1 MEDPSVPDDSAIASP
16 AATLAEIRAGS
27 YYDSVVLMLLQRA
40 LTELPGVMDAGVV
53 MGTAANKELLGQ
65 SGLLSEEIQ
74 GAAPEDLILVVKA
87 VSEKAGRSA
96 LTRVD
101 DLLAVRR
108 PQQTDTYQPKSLS
121 SATRMIPEAEWI
133 LVSVP
138 GRYAAAVAREAL
150 NLGKNVFLYSDN
162 VSLEDEISLKETAA
176 NKGRLMMGP
185 DCGTARID
193 GIGLGFANRVR
204 KGRIGIVAASG
215 TGLQTVM
222 VGIHRLGRGVS
233 QAYGTGGRDLSA
245 EVQARSAKHALALL
259 KEDAETD
266 VIVVVSKPPAAAV
279 ARDLLAEAASCDM
292 PTVINFIGYGSPQ
305 EQLPTAPSIHF
316 ARTLDETAEVA
327 VRLTTSADS
336 QCGVE
341 SDALPS
347 RAMDTLS
354 RLVQSPQPHTFL
366 RGLYSGGT
374 LAYEALFLLQDSL
387 PSVRSNGP
395 LPGGEFLDNPHHS
408 QGHTVV
414 DLGGDAFTVGRLH
427 PMLDNDLRVRRL
439 LQEAQDPG
447 TGLIVLDVVLGDGA
461 HADPAGELAPAI
473 EEAVSVATQKGR
485 ALPVIAVVIGTDC
498 DPQGLDRQVEQLKAA
513 GAYVFTR
520 HDDAMR
526 AVACAFAGGREG
538 RLHSPSELEPG
549 VPNATGDVSSSSA
562 FAAINVGLESF
573 TDSLRDQGAE
583 VVHVDW
589 RPPAGGD
596 ERLASLLNRLR

>member
-1 MEDPSVPDDSAIASP
+1 
-16 AATLAEIRAGS
+16 
-27 YYDSVVLMLLQRA
+27 
-40 LTELPGVMDAGVV
+40 
-53 MGTAANKELLGQ
+53 
-65 SGLLSEEIQ
+65 
-74 GAAPEDLILVVKA
+74 
-87 VSEKAGRSA
+87 
-96 LTRVD
+96 
-101 DLLAVRR
+101 
-108 PQQTDTYQPKSLS
+108 
-121 SATRMIPEAEWI
+121 
-133 LVSVP
+133 
-138 GRYAAAVAREAL
+138 
-150 NLGKNVFLYSDN
+150 
-162 VSLEDEISLKETAA
+162 
-176 NKGRLMMGP
+176 MMGP

-193 GIGLGFANRVR
+193 GIGLGFANRGAQGQDWNRRRLGHGVADGD
-204 KGRIGIVAASG
+204 GRYPPTWPRRVAGVWDGWPRPVSRSAGEVGETCSG
-215 TGLQTVM
+215 T
-222 VGIHRLGRGVS
+222 
-233 QAYGTGGRDLSA
+233 A
-245 EVQARSAKHALALL
+245 E
-259 KEDAETD
+259 EDAETD

-279 ARDLLAEAASCDM
+279 ARDLWAEAASCDK

-336 QCGVE
+336 QSGVE

-473 EEAVSVATQKGR
+473 EEAVSVAAQKGR
-485 ALPVIAVVIGTDC
+485 ALPVVAVVIGTDC

-526 AVACAFAGGREG
+526 AVACAFAGGQRRTATQPVRVGIRRPDRDGGRE
-538 RLHSPSELEPG
+538 
-549 VPNATGDVSSSSA
+549 
-562 FAAINVGLESF
+562 
-573 TDSLRDQGAE
+573 Q
-583 VVHVDW
+583 
-589 RPPAGGD
+589 
-596 ERLASLLNRLR
+596 LLGIRGHKCWS